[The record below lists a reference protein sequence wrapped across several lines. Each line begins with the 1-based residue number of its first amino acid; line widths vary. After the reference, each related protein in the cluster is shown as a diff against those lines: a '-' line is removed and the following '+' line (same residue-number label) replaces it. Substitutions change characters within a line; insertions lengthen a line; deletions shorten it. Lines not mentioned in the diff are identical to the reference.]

1 MNCRWLEES
10 IGRGFS
16 EWSKVRPLD
25 SGECLVRLPFWD
37 GEGDPIELT
46 VAVEEGR
53 AAINDTGSIAG
64 ILFSLG
70 QDHQGTPA
78 FRLLEDL
85 AKAHNLEINF
95 DDGLVE
101 LSIPEADI
109 YAGIAEMAKVVLT
122 MKTVVPHIRQSQRR
136 QRSFGPRLRTKVA
149 RQYRNLEVFDLI
161 QKSYQLDGAT
171 VSGWPIDF
179 RWSVGHNG
187 SSYAVNVVTA
197 DLSVSEPFA
206 KAQKIV
212 SLSLDTRQLHQPRNG
227 RLRVVT
233 ESQTDNDQAIEALDF
248 LRFHSSQLDYHVFDL
263 REHAESAE
271 FYNSSV
277 MEITTNVPKP
287 WAELMLSKQN

>member
-1 MNCRWLEES
+1 MSCRWLEES

-16 EWSKVRPLD
+16 EWSKVRSLD

-78 FRLLEDL
+78 FKLLEDL

-122 MKTVVPHIRQSQRR
+122 MKTVVPHIRQSRRR

-187 SSYAVNVVTA
+187 SSYAVDVVTA

-248 LRFHSSQLDYHVFDL
+248 LRFHSSELDYHVFDL
-263 REHAESAE
+263 REHDESAE

-287 WAELMLSKQN
+287 WAELMLSRQT

>member
-16 EWSKVRPLD
+16 EWSKVRSLD

-78 FRLLEDL
+78 FKLLEDL

-95 DDGLVE
+95 DDGLVK

-187 SSYAVNVVTA
+187 SSYAVDVVTA

-206 KAQKIV
+206 KPQKIV

-248 LRFHSSQLDYHVFDL
+248 LRFHSSELDYHVFDL
-263 REHAESAE
+263 REHDESAE

-287 WAELMLSKQN
+287 WAELMLSRQT

>member
-1 MNCRWLEES
+1 MSCRWLEES

-16 EWSKVRPLD
+16 EWSKVRSLD

-78 FRLLEDL
+78 FKLLEDL

-122 MKTVVPHIRQSQRR
+122 MKTVVPHIRQSRRR

-187 SSYAVNVVTA
+187 SSYAVDVVTA

-248 LRFHSSQLDYHVFDL
+248 LRFHSRELDYHVFDL
-263 REHAESAE
+263 REHDESAE

-287 WAELMLSKQN
+287 WAELTLSRQT